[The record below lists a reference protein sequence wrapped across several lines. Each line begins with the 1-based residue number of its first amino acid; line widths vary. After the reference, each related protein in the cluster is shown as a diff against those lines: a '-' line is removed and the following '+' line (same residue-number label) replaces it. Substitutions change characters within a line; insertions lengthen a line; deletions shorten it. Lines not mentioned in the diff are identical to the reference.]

1 MRVNDVEHSRPG
13 SPLLA
18 YLQLMRLPNVFTAV
32 ADVAMGFFFTH
43 TCTQT
48 GFRSGD
54 GLVLGLLIGAS
65 SLLYLSGMVLNDV
78 FDIRVDARRRPG
90 RPLPSRRIPLAGARY
105 LGFELLTAGLILAWV
120 ASLVTTD
127 LRSGVVAAALAGCI
141 VLYDG
146 RLKRTPLGPAAM
158 GSCRMLNVLLGMS
171 AAAGPW
177 QTQHWLAAVAI
188 GTYVAGI
195 TWFARNEAVKS
206 NRVQLALA
214 TGLMLSGIGLL
225 IPLPGTIDNVVTILR
240 EEPIRWP
247 ILIALIAAMVGRRCV
262 RAVFDPTPGKVQA
275 AVRHGIFSL
284 VVLDGAIVF
293 AVAGLAPAV
302 MILLLLV
309 PTMLLGKWVYST

>member
-1 MRVNDVEHSRPG
+1 MTANDVGHSRPG

-18 YLQLMRLPNVFTAV
+18 YLQLMRLPNVFTAM

-43 TCTQT
+43 TVFQA
-48 GFRSGD
+48 GD
-54 GLVLGLLIGAS
+54 GLVLGLLICAS

-78 FDIRVDARRRPG
+78 FDIRIDARQRPR
-90 RPLPSRRIPLAGARY
+90 RPLPSRRIPLARARR

-120 ASLVTTD
+120 ASLVRAD
-127 LRSGVVAAALAGCI
+127 LRSGVVAVALAGCI

-158 GSCRMLNVLLGMS
+158 GSCRMLNALLGMS

-177 QTQHWLAAVAI
+177 RTQHWLVAVAI
-188 GTYVAGI
+188 GTYVAGV

-214 TGLMLSGIGLL
+214 TVLMLSGIGLL
-225 IPLPGTIDNVVTILR
+225 IPLPGMIDNVVTILR

-247 ILIALIAAMVGRRCV
+247 ILIALIAALVGRRCV
-262 RAVFDPTPGKVQA
+262 RAVFDPAPGKVQA
-275 AVRHGIFSL
+275 AVRHCIFSL
-284 VVLDGAIVF
+284 VVLDAAVVF
-293 AVAGLAPAV
+293 VVGGLAPAV

-309 PTMLLGKWVYST
+309 PTMFLGKWVYST